1 MPTWHCKYSFKHRI
15 LIILTNLNRLAK
27 HTVSCFHFFS
37 RFFLVQYTYIDHYYE
52 SGKQLQTGNFSRGD
66 LKRRTGLRDAFVLFT
81 EMNGPVSPDLTLL
94 FVYKPD
100 PHGLHT
106 LKYAG
111 TYFQFRRDIETKG

>member
-1 MPTWHCKYSFKHRI
+1 MSTKYFY
-15 LIILTNLNRLAK
+15 N
-27 HTVSCFHFFS
+27 F
-37 RFFLVQYTYIDHYYE
+37 YE

-111 TYFQFRRDIETKG
+111 TYFQFRGDIETKGWQILTYRHIGVRLCIIIDTAQSSLAVSHYRFIDALGQDF